1 MTEKFKFPKSVSFNK
16 KNPTDQA
23 ILKHVARRNFSGY
36 VKKLILADM
45 SQKGIVVADSQ
56 PTKAETASD
65 KMARMKEKLKSKSS
79 DRSKNQS
86 DSSSDTYAD

>member
-45 SQKGIVVADSQ
+45 SQKGIVADSQ
-56 PTKAETASD
+56 PSKAESASD

-79 DRSKNQS
+79 DRSKDKS